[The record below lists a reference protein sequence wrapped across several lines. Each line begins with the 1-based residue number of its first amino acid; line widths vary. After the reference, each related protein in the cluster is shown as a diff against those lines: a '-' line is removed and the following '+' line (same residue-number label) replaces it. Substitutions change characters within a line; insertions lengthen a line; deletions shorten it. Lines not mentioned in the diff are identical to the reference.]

1 MSDEVSKSWYTKH
14 RPRTMEEY
22 SGEQIK
28 NLVNKRFVNR
38 GNMPHCIY
46 IRGPRGT
53 GKTTLA
59 RILTKYY
66 LCESPL
72 NTGEPCEECQMCQSI
87 NEILIDGNS
96 TDTEVP
102 GVLEVDATT
111 ANGKEAIQE
120 VIDDAIQPPLYT
132 EYKIIIFDECHMI
145 TPAAQNA
152 LLKIIE
158 DIPKH
163 LVCMFCTTNDEK
175 VLQTIKSRMQLTVE
189 ARKQTV
195 ESMANRL
202 MVIAQKEGLTISKE
216 ALQVISK
223 KGDRV
228 PRECINLLENVALT
242 YDRVVTIDNVKQ
254 LLGGIDSEQY
264 LEFFKAANTSL
275 SAVMIYMQSLKE
287 KDIKLIEF
295 ISGISGF
302 VMDALYIKHGIA
314 LEEYPTEYT
323 KAIKQLF
330 DMYDSND
337 FDLLM
342 QIIEYLTSKSYI
354 DNDKQLQMYIVTTA
368 MRIAKIHLLANGL
381 AEEQHE
387 AIVENKRSLYEH
399 SQQLKRDHEV
409 VAEKLKIDL
418 DIGELKEDF
427 EGLTVVKDSAG
438 LLDNIQ
444 IPDIPQVEAPEQED
458 NTEDNTGEN
467 ADSFFD
473 DL

>member
-175 VLQTIKSRMQLTVE
+175 VIFE
-189 ARKQTV
+189 AKY
-195 ESMANRL
+195 N
-202 MVIAQKEGLTISKE
+202 ISYGS
-216 ALQVISK
+216 LISS
-223 KGDRV
+223 
-228 PRECINLLENVALT
+228 P
-242 YDRVVTIDNVKQ
+242 
-254 LLGGIDSEQY
+254 
-264 LEFFKAANTSL
+264 
-275 SAVMIYMQSLKE
+275 
-287 KDIKLIEF
+287 
-295 ISGISGF
+295 
-302 VMDALYIKHGIA
+302 
-314 LEEYPTEYT
+314 
-323 KAIKQLF
+323 
-330 DMYDSND
+330 
-337 FDLLM
+337 
-342 QIIEYLTSKSYI
+342 
-354 DNDKQLQMYIVTTA
+354 
-368 MRIAKIHLLANGL
+368 
-381 AEEQHE
+381 
-387 AIVENKRSLYEH
+387 
-399 SQQLKRDHEV
+399 
-409 VAEKLKIDL
+409 
-418 DIGELKEDF
+418 
-427 EGLTVVKDSAG
+427 
-438 LLDNIQ
+438 
-444 IPDIPQVEAPEQED
+444 
-458 NTEDNTGEN
+458 
-467 ADSFFD
+467 
-473 DL
+473 